1 MERSCRKR
9 DACVV
14 HGHRLELTG
23 IGQKGTGL
31 PVPCTRRSALGLPLG
46 ALLAL
51 VALAAI
57 LPSAASGH
65 AIVRPAASRPA
76 DLQLYTVT
84 VPTEREVP
92 TVEIDLKIPEGISFL
107 LVQEAPGWKTDVV
120 KKDGRIDEI
129 RWSGSEIAPE
139 HFASFRFIARNP
151 VTEGDIDWRIVQR
164 YAGGEAVRWIGGPDS
179 ESPASRTS
187 ISESAVPVDVLDI
200 VSGRATA
207 SPSDTSDGG
216 GSSDDGE
223 STLALAIAIG
233 GAVAAL
239 VALAL
244 ALAALRRSGRLLPS
258 GTEARIEES

>member
-1 MERSCRKR
+1 M
-9 DACVV
+9 
-14 HGHRLELTG
+14 TG
-23 IGQKGTGL
+23 LGQKGTGL
-31 PVPCTRRSALGLPLG
+31 PVPSTRRSALGLSLR

-51 VALAAI
+51 VAFAAI

-92 TVEIDLKIPEGISFL
+92 TVQIDLKIPEGISFL

-129 RWSGSEIAPE
+129 RWSGAEIAPE

-200 VSGRATA
+200 VSGRTAAT
-207 SPSDTSDGG
+207 PSGASDGG
-216 GSSDDGE
+216 GSSDDGG
-223 STLALAIAIG
+223 STLALVVAIG

-239 VALAL
+239 AALGLAL
-244 ALAALRRSGRLLPS
+244 VALRRSSSRLAPV
-258 GTEARIEES
+258 TESRIEES